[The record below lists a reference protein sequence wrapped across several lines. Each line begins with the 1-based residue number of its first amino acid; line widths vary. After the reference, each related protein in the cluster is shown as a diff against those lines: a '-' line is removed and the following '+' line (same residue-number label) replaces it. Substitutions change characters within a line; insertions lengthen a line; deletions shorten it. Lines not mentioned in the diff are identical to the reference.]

1 MSWLEDLARKAAGT
15 AGAVIDKVTDP
26 FGWSPNT
33 SFGGNKIIDLS
44 ATLQN
49 WGGNKSG
56 SGWGI
61 VKPAYAAENTPT
73 NTVVKKNMSADGGH
87 YDENGNFTPY
97 FPGTTTL
104 DTSKTVKNGNG
115 NGGGNGGD
123 GTGQDL
129 LNNANNE
136 KTARIAAIK
145 SKLNMM
151 KDIADRDIAT
161 AGGVRDDLLKSIQEQ
176 YGDVGGD
183 TGLFGLSKSNRAN
196 SIQTLINED
205 TSLQNKYGVA
215 AGDTRRAYESALGKN
230 RMVAR
235 AQGALGSS
243 NYADSQYDTTSTA
256 ARSLGSLNNELADKR
271 STIETNK
278 TSTNNWFNQKEIE
291 LGTEKTGLVNGANQE
306 YNQRV
311 NAARDLE
318 RNFGIDSE
326 EELSKA
332 ETEYASKLTAIKD
345 YISNKAIALAQIG
358 ATAGTNKNSLT
369 DYGNTITTSLNQ
381 LNSNNTALDSA
392 ASKLSNYIGY
402 TPASSDQTANG
413 QSEYGNT
420 KKNNNMA
427 YILQRMKEGSLLNS
441 DYYLG

>member
-1 MSWLEDLARKAAGT
+1 MGKIQNLIEFVKQQAQPKS
-15 AGAVIDKVTDP
+15 AVRQTIGNMIDH
-26 FGWSPNT
+26 
-33 SFGGNKIIDLS
+33 I
-44 ATLQN
+44 
-49 WGGNKSG
+49 
-56 SGWGI
+56 
-61 VKPAYAAENTPT
+61 AYAIPGSDSRKDTGFSEWVAGGPTSNTKAQAVEN
-73 NTVVKKNMSADGGH
+73 NTVVKRNMSADGGT
-87 YDENGNFTPY
+87 YDANGNFTPY
-97 FPGTTTL
+97 FPGTTTP
-104 DTSKTVKNGNG
+104 DTSKTVKAGGN
-115 NGGGNGGD
+115 NGGGNGD

-136 KTARIAAIK
+136 KAARIAAIK

-151 KDIADRDIAT
+151 KEIADRDIAT
-161 AGGVRDDLLKSIQEQ
+161 ATSVRDDLLKSIQEQ

-183 TGLFGLSKSNRAN
+183 TGLFGLSKRNRAN
-196 SIQTLINED
+196 SIQTLANED
-205 TSLQNKYGVA
+205 VSLQNKYGVA

-271 STIETNK
+271 ATIETNK

-369 DYGNTITTSLNQ
+369 DIGNTVTSAIDR
-381 LNSNNTALDSA
+381 LNSNNTALDTA
-392 ASKLSNYIGY
+392 ASKLSNYLGY
-402 TPASSDQTANG
+402 TPASSDETANG